1 MAQVG
6 NGIRAHSAPEAE
18 VHLVIGIWYLVPLMC
33 CSHCTSFSA
42 NLSCVRWKPEGANDE
57 LLAEQGHRLPP
68 HLRVGGGVEAGRRG
82 GGAAA
87 RGRL

>member
-42 NLSCVRWKPEGANDE
+42 NLSCVRWKPEGANDGRQRQ
-57 LLAEQGHRLPP
+57 LLCAQRLT
-68 HLRVGGGVEAGRRG
+68 RVVHSSVTLPSTFLHSR
-82 GGAAA
+82 
-87 RGRL
+87 

>member
-1 MAQVG
+1 MLAQVG

-42 NLSCVRWKPEGANDE
+42 NLSCVRWKPEARTTTVSDNCF
-57 LLAEQGHRLPP
+57 A
-68 HLRVGGGVEAGRRG
+68 RRG
-82 GGAAA
+82 
-87 RGRL
+87 